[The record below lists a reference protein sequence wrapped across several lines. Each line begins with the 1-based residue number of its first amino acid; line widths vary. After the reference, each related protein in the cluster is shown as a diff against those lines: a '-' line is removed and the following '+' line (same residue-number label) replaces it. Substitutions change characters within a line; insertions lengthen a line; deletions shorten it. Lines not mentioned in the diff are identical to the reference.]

1 MSECNDCVRA
11 QVMIGRDVESN
22 STLNPVSGRGGRCH
36 LPIVEC
42 LGGDKT

>member
-1 MSECNDCVRA
+1 MCVCA

-22 STLNPVSGRGGRCH
+22 RNLNPVSGRGGRCH

-42 LGGDKT
+42 LGGDTT